1 MCIRDS
7 VATASLELGI
17 DVGPVDLVCQMGSPR
32 NIATFLQRVGRA
44 NHNRYGVP
52 KGRLYP
58 QTRDDLVECC
68 ALLTAVHGGRLD
80 ALLPPVAPL
89 DILIQQLVAE
99 VSAIEWD
106 VDELFELVTK
116 AGPYRALDRDD
127 FDQCLAVAAEG
138 VQTGRGVRSH
148 WIHHDDVNGEVRGR
162 RGARMAALTSGG
174 AIPELGDYRVLLDPD
189 DTFIGSVN
197 DCLLYTSPSPRDR
210 TRSRMPSSA

>member
-1 MCIRDS
+1 MNWVNVSPRTTKAPRQILKAL

-17 DVGPVDLVCQMGSPR
+17 DVGPVDLVCQLGSPR

-80 ALLPPVAPL
+80 ALLPPIAPL

-99 VSAIEWD
+99 VSAEDWD
-106 VDELFELVTK
+106 VDELFALVKTTT
-116 AGPYRALDRDD
+116 PSLDR
-127 FDQCLAVAAEG
+127 
-138 VQTGRGVRSH
+138 
-148 WIHHDDVNGEVRGR
+148 
-162 RGARMAALTSGG
+162 
-174 AIPELGDYRVLLDPD
+174 
-189 DTFIGSVN
+189 
-197 DCLLYTSPSPRDR
+197 
-210 TRSRMPSSA
+210 